1 MVRVVLF
8 GPPGAGKGTQG
19 IRLSAH
25 FRVPVLST
33 GDMLRAAVSEGSSLG
48 KQVKSVM
55 ESGALVSDD
64 LITDVV
70 IARMNGSDCDRGF
83 LLDGFPR
90 TVGQAEALEGLL
102 TESLDGVVSIEV
114 GEEEL
119 LLRLRGRASEQGRSD
134 DNEETIRSR
143 LLVYREQTAPLLPF
157 YEGRGLLRRVDG
169 RGTPEDVFARILEHF
184 SA

>member
-1 MVRVVLF
+1 MRLVMF
-8 GPPGAGKGTQG
+8 GPPGAGKGTQAA
-19 IRLSAH
+19 RLSEH
-25 FRVPVLST
+25 FRVPALST
-33 GDMLRAAVSEGSSLG
+33 GDILRAAVAEGSALG

-55 ESGALVSDD
+55 ESGALVSDE

-70 IARMNGSDCDRGF
+70 IARMNAGDCDRGF

-102 TESLDGVVSIEV
+102 SAALDGVVSIEV

-119 LLRLRGRASEQGRSD
+119 LARLRGRASEQGRSD

-143 LLVYREQTAPLLPF
+143 LSVYKEQTAPLLPF
-157 YEGRGLLRRVDG
+157 YESRGLLRSIDG
-169 RGTPEDVFARILEHF
+169 TGTPDEVFALILAALK
-184 SA
+184 S